1 MRSRR
6 ALGKVKFMKIVF
18 NRQEISNKIAPI
30 MSVVSGKSTLTAVE
44 GILIEAN
51 SADSCTLT
59 AFDLEKGIKITVDAT
74 VLEQGSYIINAQKFN
89 QTLRVMDGEEITL
102 TVDQRLVATFEC
114 GKSSHKTGALKAEEF
129 PEIPDLV
136 TQKGFVVKEAALK
149 KMFSKVSY
157 AMGVNEPRPVLNGCF
172 VKTEEDKINIVACD
186 GFKLAVCS
194 EAAELKK
201 IEGSDRGVEYSFI
214 VPVKSV
220 NELVKL
226 LSDNDED
233 EVTVYMSFKNM
244 VIRFG
249 DLTFFTRLITG
260 EYVDYNRIIIKNH
273 KIEVKA
279 QKQEIIAALEKAA
292 LITEERIA
300 GSVRSH
306 VRVEVVGDIMKVSAV
321 SAAGSIYDE
330 FEIEH
335 TGDDL
340 SIAFNNRYLIDSI
353 RACRS
358 QTVKISMSSPLMSIN
373 VEPCDDE
380 EGTELFM
387 LLPVR
392 TRD

>member
-1 MRSRR
+1 
-6 ALGKVKFMKIVF
+6 MKIVF

-51 SADSCTLT
+51 SPDSCTLT
-59 AFDLEKGIKITVDAT
+59 AFDLEKGMKITVEAE

-89 QTLRVMDGEEITL
+89 QTLKVMDGEEITL
-102 TVDQRLVATFEC
+102 TVDSRLTATFEC

-129 PEIPDLV
+129 PEIPDLI
-136 TQKGFVVKEAALK
+136 TEKGFIVKENALK
-149 KMFSKVSY
+149 TMLSKVSY

-172 VKTEEDKINIVACD
+172 VKTEADKISIVACD

-194 EAAELKK
+194 YAAELKK
-201 IEGSDRGVEYSFI
+201 LANSDRGVEYSFI
-214 VPVKSV
+214 IPVKSV
-220 NELVKL
+220 NELTKL
-226 LSDNDED
+226 LSDNEDD
-233 EVTVYMSFKNM
+233 EVTVYMSHKNM
-244 VIRFG
+244 VVEFE
-249 DLTFFTRLITG
+249 DLVFFTRLING

-273 KIEVKA
+273 KITVKA

-306 VRVEVVGDIMKVSAV
+306 VRVDVSGDVMKVSAV

-335 TGDDL
+335 EGDDL
-340 SIAFNNRYLIDSI
+340 SIAFNNRFLIDSI

-358 QTVKISMSSPLMSIN
+358 QNVKISMSSPLMSIN
-373 VEPCDDE
+373 VEPCDEE
-380 EGTELFM
+380 EGSELFM

-392 TRD
+392 TRE

>member
-1 MRSRR
+1 
-6 ALGKVKFMKIVF
+6 MKIVF

-51 SADSCTLT
+51 SPDSCTFT
-59 AFDLEKGIKITVDAT
+59 AFDLEKGIKIKVSAE
-74 VLEQGSYIINAQKFN
+74 VLEQGAYIINAQKFN
-89 QTLRVMDGEEITL
+89 QTLRVMDEDEITI
-102 TVDQRLVATFEC
+102 TVDSKLAASIDC
-114 GKSSHKTGALKAEEF
+114 GKSSYKTVALKADEF
-129 PEIPDLV
+129 PEIPDLK
-136 TQKGFVVKEAALK
+136 TEKGFVVKENALK
-149 KMFSKVSY
+149 TMMSKVSY

-172 VKTEEDKINIVACD
+172 VRTEAGKINVVACD
-186 GFKLAVCS
+186 GFKLAVC
-194 EAAELKK
+194 AYDAELKK
-201 IEGSDRGVEYSFI
+201 LENSDRGVDYSFI

-220 NELVKL
+220 NELCKL
-226 LSDNDED
+226 FSDDEEE
-233 EVTVYMSFKNM
+233 EVTVYMSHKNM
-244 VIRFG
+244 VVEFN
-249 DLTFFTRLITG
+249 DMVFFTRLING

-279 QKQEIIAALEKAA
+279 QKQDIIAALEKAA

-306 VRVEVVGDIMKVSAV
+306 VKVEVVGDVMKVSAV
-321 SAAGSIYDE
+321 SALGSIYDE

-335 TGDDL
+335 SGDDL
-340 SIAFNNRYLIDSI
+340 SIAFNNRFLIDSI

-373 VEPCDDE
+373 VEPCDNE
-380 EGTELFM
+380 EGSELFM

>member
-1 MRSRR
+1 
-6 ALGKVKFMKIVF
+6 MKIVF
-18 NRQEISNKIAPI
+18 NRQEISNKIAPL

-51 SADSCTLT
+51 APDSCTLT
-59 AFDLEKGIKITVDAT
+59 AFDLEKGIKITVEAE

-89 QTLRVMDGEEITL
+89 QTLRVMDGEDITL
-102 TVDQRLVATFEC
+102 TVDSKLTAIFEC
-114 GKSSHKTGALKAEEF
+114 GKSSHRTGALRAEEF

-136 TQKGFVVKEAALK
+136 TEKGFVVKTADLR
-149 KMFSKVSY
+149 KMLSKVSY

-172 VKTEEDKINIVACD
+172 VKTEAEGINIVACD

-194 EAAELKK
+194 CETQLKK
-201 IEGSDRGVEYSFI
+201 LEGSDRGVEYSFI
-214 VPVKSV
+214 IPVKSV

-226 LSDNDED
+226 LSDDDED
-233 EVTVYMSFKNM
+233 EVTVYMSHKNM
-244 VIRFG
+244 VISFEE
-249 DLTFFTRLITG
+249 LTFFTRLING
-260 EYVDYNRIIIKNH
+260 EYVDYNRIINRNH
-273 KIEVKA
+273 RIQVYAE
-279 QKQEIIAALEKAA
+279 KQDIIAALEKAA

-306 VRVEVVGDIMKVSAV
+306 VRVEVCGDLFKVSAV
-321 SAAGSIYDE
+321 SSAGSIYDE

-335 TGDDL
+335 EGDDL
-340 SIAFNNRYLIDSI
+340 SIAFNNRFLIDSI

-358 QTVKISMSSPLMSIN
+358 DKIKISMSSPLMSIN
-373 VEPCDDE
+373 IEPCDE
-380 EGTELFM
+380 ESGEELFM

>member
-1 MRSRR
+1 
-6 ALGKVKFMKIVF
+6 MKIVF

-44 GILIEAN
+44 GILIETVAP
-51 SADSCTLT
+51 DKCTMT
-59 AFDLEKGIKITVDAT
+59 AFDLEKGIKITVEAT
-74 VLEQGSYIINAQKFN
+74 VLEEGSYIINAQKFN

-114 GKSSHKTGALKAEEF
+114 GKSSHKTGALRPEEF
-129 PEIPDLV
+129 PEIPDLI
-136 TQKGFVVKEAALK
+136 TQKGFTVKECTLK
-149 KMFSKVSY
+149 KMFSKVAY

-172 VKTEEDKINIVACD
+172 VQTEEGKISVVACD

-194 EAAELKK
+194 DEAELTK
-201 IEGSDRGVEYSFI
+201 IEGSERGVEYSFI

-220 NELVKL
+220 NELTKL
-226 LSDNDED
+226 LSDNEEE

-244 VIRFG
+244 VVKFG

-273 KIEVKA
+273 KIEVRA
-279 QKQEIIAALEKAA
+279 QKHEIIAALEKAA

-300 GSVRSH
+300 GNVRSH
-306 VRVEVVGDIMKVSAV
+306 VRVEVAGDLMKVSAV

>member
-1 MRSRR
+1 
-6 ALGKVKFMKIVF
+6 
-18 NRQEISNKIAPI
+18 

-51 SADSCTLT
+51 SPDSCTMT
-59 AFDLEKGIKITVDAT
+59 AFDLEKGIKITVNCEVHET
-74 VLEQGSYIINAQKFN
+74 GSYIINAQKFN
-89 QTLRVMDGEEITL
+89 QTLKVMDGEEITL
-102 TVDQRLVATFEC
+102 TVDSKLTANFVC
-114 GKSSHKTGALKAEEF
+114 GKSSHKTNLVQRAEEF
-129 PEIPDLV
+129 PEIPDLK
-136 TQKGFVVKEAALK
+136 TEKGFIVKESALK

-157 AMGVNEPRPVLNGCF
+157 AMGINEPRPVLNGCF
-172 VKTEEDKINIVACD
+172 VKTEEGMINVVACD

-194 EAAELKK
+194 YGAELKRL
-201 IEGSDRGVEYSFI
+201 ENSERGVDYSFI

-220 NELVKL
+220 NELSKL
-226 LSDNDED
+226 LSDGEDD
-233 EVTVYMSFKNM
+233 EVTVYMSHRNM
-244 VIRFG
+244 VVKFE
-249 DLTFFTRLITG
+249 DLIFFTRLING

-279 QKQEIIAALEKAA
+279 DKSRVIAALEKAA

-306 VRVEVVGDIMKVSAV
+306 VRVEVMGDTMKVSAV

-335 TGDDL
+335 SGDDL
-340 SIAFNNRYLIDSI
+340 SIAFNNRFLIDSV

-358 QTVKISMSSPLMSIN
+358 QTIKLSMSSPLMSIN
-373 VEPCDDE
+373 IEPCDDE
-380 EGTELFM
+380 EGSELFM

-392 TRD
+392 TRE

>member
-1 MRSRR
+1 
-6 ALGKVKFMKIVF
+6 MKIIF

-51 SADSCTLT
+51 SPDSCTLT
-59 AFDLEKGIKITVDAT
+59 AFDLEKGMKITVEAE
-74 VLEQGSYIINAQKFN
+74 VLEQGAYIINAQKFN
-89 QTLRVMDGEEITL
+89 QTLKVMDGEEITL
-102 TVDQRLVATFEC
+102 TVDSRLTATFEC

-136 TQKGFVVKEAALK
+136 TEKGFVVKENALK
-149 KMFSKVSY
+149 TMLSKVSY

-172 VKTEEDKINIVACD
+172 VKTEPDKISIVACD

-194 EAAELKK
+194 YAAELKK
-201 IEGSDRGVEYSFI
+201 LANSDRGVEYSFI
-214 VPVKSV
+214 IPVKSV
-220 NELVKL
+220 NELTKL
-226 LSDNDED
+226 LSDNEDD
-233 EVTVYMSFKNM
+233 EVTVYMSHKNM
-244 VIRFG
+244 VVVFD
-249 DLTFFTRLITG
+249 DLVFFTRLING

-273 KIEVKA
+273 KITVKA

-306 VRVEVVGDIMKVSAV
+306 VRVEVAGDVMKVSAV

-335 TGDDL
+335 EGDDL
-340 SIAFNNRYLIDSI
+340 SIAFNNRFLIDSI

-358 QTVKISMSSPLMSIN
+358 QNVKLSMSSPLMSIN
-373 VEPCDDE
+373 VEPCDEE
-380 EGTELFM
+380 EGSELFM

-392 TRD
+392 TRE

>member
-1 MRSRR
+1 
-6 ALGKVKFMKIVF
+6 MKIVF

-51 SADSCTLT
+51 APDRCTLT
-59 AFDLEKGIKITVDAT
+59 AFDLEKGIKITVEAT
-74 VLEQGSYIINAQKFN
+74 VLEEGSYIINAQKFN

-114 GKSSHKTGALKAEEF
+114 GKSSHKTGALRAEEF

-136 TQKGFVVKEAALK
+136 TQKGFTVKECTLK
-149 KMFSKVSY
+149 KMFSKVAY

-172 VKTEEDKINIVACD
+172 VKTGEDEINVVACD

-194 EAAELKK
+194 DSAELQK

-220 NELVKL
+220 NELTKL
-226 LSDNDED
+226 LSDNED
-233 EVTVYMSFKNM
+233 DDVTVYMSYKNM
-244 VIRFG
+244 VVKFD
-249 DLTFFTRLITG
+249 DLIFFTRLITG

-300 GSVRSH
+300 GNVRSH
-306 VRVEVVGDIMKVSAV
+306 VRIEVVGDIMKVSAV

>member
-1 MRSRR
+1 
-6 ALGKVKFMKIVF
+6 MKIVF
-18 NRQEISNKIAPI
+18 NRNQISNKIAPL

-51 SADSCTLT
+51 APDSCTLT
-59 AFDLEKGIKITVDAT
+59 AFDLEKGIKITVEAE

-89 QTLRVMDGEEITL
+89 QTLRVMDGEDITL
-102 TVDQRLVATFEC
+102 TVDSKLTAVFEC
-114 GKSSHKTGALKAEEF
+114 GKSSHRTGALRAEEF

-136 TQKGFVVKEAALK
+136 TEKGFVVNTADLR
-149 KMFSKVSY
+149 KMLSKVSY

-172 VKTEEDKINIVACD
+172 VKTEEDGINIVACD

-194 EAAELKK
+194 CDTELKK
-201 IEGSDRGVEYSFI
+201 LEGSERGVEYSFI
-214 VPVKSV
+214 IPVKSV

-226 LSDNDED
+226 LSDDEED
-233 EVTVYMSFKNM
+233 EVTVYMSHKNM
-244 VIRFG
+244 VIAFEN
-249 DLTFFTRLITG
+249 LTFFTRLING
-260 EYVDYNRIIIKNH
+260 EYVDYNRIINKNH
-273 KIEVKA
+273 RIQVYA
-279 QKQEIIAALEKAA
+279 QKQDIIAALEKAA

-306 VRVEVVGDIMKVSAV
+306 VRVEACGDILKVSAV
-321 SAAGSIYDE
+321 SSAGSIYDE

-335 TGDDL
+335 EGDDL
-340 SIAFNNRYLIDSI
+340 SIAFNNRFLIDSI

-358 QTVKISMSSPLMSIN
+358 DKIKISMSSPLMSIN
-373 VEPCDDE
+373 IEPCDE
-380 EGTELFM
+380 ESGSELFM

>member
-1 MRSRR
+1 
-6 ALGKVKFMKIVF
+6 MKIVF
-18 NRQEISNKIAPI
+18 NRQEVSNKIAPL
-30 MSVVSGKSTLTAVE
+30 MSVVSNKSTFTAIE

-51 SADSCTLT
+51 AADSCTFT
-59 AFDLEKGIKITVDAT
+59 AFDNVKGIKITVEAT

-89 QTLRVMDGEEITL
+89 QTLKVMDGEEITL
-102 TVDQRLVATFEC
+102 TVDQRLIATFEC
-114 GKSSHKTGALKAEEF
+114 GKSSHKTGALRAEEF
-129 PEIPDLV
+129 PEIPDLT
-136 TQKGFVVKEAALK
+136 TQKGFVVKEEALK

-172 VKTEEDKINIVACD
+172 VKTEEGKINIVACD

-194 EAAELKK
+194 YGAEIKK
-201 IEGSDRGVEYSFI
+201 LEGSDRGVEYSFI

-220 NELVKL
+220 NELTKL
-226 LSDNDED
+226 LSDDKED

-244 VIRFG
+244 VVQFDDMI
-249 DLTFFTRLITG
+249 FFTHLITG

-279 QKQEIIAALEKAA
+279 QKQDIIAALEKAA

-306 VRVEVVGDIMKVSAV
+306 VRVEVVGDTMKVSAV

-340 SIAFNNRYLIDSI
+340 SIAFNNRFLIDSI

-380 EGTELFM
+380 EGSELFM